1 MKLFLLRRQG
11 FITSSTNPTLSDETK
26 SCGNEKKVMPRIDP
40 TASFEVAARHL
51 FRHFNDAAL
60 LRANPLLRRFFIET
74 AVDSPGTVLN
84 EVHAYA
90 IAVTDELCTA
100 LESKGL
106 ARQAARRREIVAALC
121 AGEEPV
127 KTAARLRVSR
137 SHYYRERHA
146 VSVGIA
152 RALNGAATTHA
163 SRVVMSD
170 DPLRLLFKRA
180 ETLRDAGFSRAA
192 VDVLESAYGAVADA
206 SPKATVGLALAEE
219 LVFFGNHDRARALLA
234 QSGGAHKD
242 SEADASD
249 WLRETQTL
257 YRARLQSQLS
267 RDSGGV
273 FALETLAKR
282 RIAERRSDDVTYD
295 AVFLT
300 GEGYRNAGRFG
311 DAKRMLRRLQ
321 AMDGTYLRAIPKRQ
335 IGVLLLEAYCAEA
348 SDDELRLAE
357 QSFRDALELS
367 VASGTVV
374 GALLAMAG
382 LIAHDAARGRD
393 EAAYTTAR
401 QALQM
406 AKSVDFNGFLGFV
419 MVEIVGAMLKTRYW
433 RAIDPLVFEVER
445 FAAPRALG
453 RALLKQA
460 QATFFMRMGRP
471 KQAHQALS
479 EGFAL
484 AKKLGNRRI
493 EGLILRDRA
502 LALVDSKA
510 GPERA
515 DLMREAVDLVERY
528 GSFNDLTVTYDAAA
542 RVIGDRRS
550 LQQARQLGAASLHGR
565 AVRTSVRVEPL
576 RL

>member
-1 MKLFLLRRQG
+1 
-11 FITSSTNPTLSDETK
+11 
-26 SCGNEKKVMPRIDP
+26 MPRIDP
-40 TASFEVAARHL
+40 TASFEAAARHL
-51 FRHFNDAAL
+51 FRHFNDAAM

-74 AVDSPGTVLN
+74 TVDSTSAVLN
-84 EVHAYA
+84 DIHSYA
-90 IAVTDELCTA
+90 IAVTDELCSA

-106 ARQAARRREIVAALC
+106 ARRAQRRREIVAALC
-121 AGEEPV
+121 AGEEPM

-146 VSVGIA
+146 VCVGFA
-152 RALNGAATTHA
+152 RALNGAATTRA
-163 SRVVMSD
+163 SRGVMSD

-192 VDVLESAYGAVADA
+192 VDVLESAYGAVAGA
-206 SPKATVGLALAEE
+206 SPKATIGLALAEE
-219 LVFFGNHDRARALLA
+219 LVFFGNHDRARVLLA
-234 QSGGAHKD
+234 QSNGSHGQD
-242 SEADASD
+242 WEADASD
-249 WLRETQTL
+249 WLHETQTL

-267 RDSGGV
+267 RDPEGAS
-273 FALETLAKR
+273 ALETLAKR

-311 DAKRMLRRLQ
+311 DAKGMLRRLQ
-321 AMDGTYLRAIPKRQ
+321 GMDRTYLRAIPKRQ

-348 SDDELRLAE
+348 SDDELGVAE
-357 QSFRDALELS
+357 QAFRDALELS
-367 VASGTVV
+367 IVSGTVV

-382 LIAHDAARGRD
+382 LTAHDAARGRD

-401 QALQM
+401 QALQI

-433 RAIDPLVFEVER
+433 RAVDPLVFDVEHL
-445 FAAPRALG
+445 AAPRALG

-460 QATFFMRMGRP
+460 QATFLARTGRP
-471 KQAHQALS
+471 KEAHEALA

-502 LALVDSKA
+502 LSLVDSKA
-510 GPERA
+510 GRERA
-515 DLMREAVDLVERY
+515 DLMQEAVDLVERY
-528 GSFNDLTVTYDAAA
+528 GSFNDLVVTYDAAA

-550 LQQARQLGAASLHGR
+550 LQRARQLGASAEIKRPIRASTRL
-565 AVRTSVRVEPL
+565 EPL

>member
-1 MKLFLLRRQG
+1 
-11 FITSSTNPTLSDETK
+11 
-26 SCGNEKKVMPRIDP
+26 MPRIDP

-51 FRHFNDAAL
+51 FRHFNDAAM

-74 AVDSPGTVLN
+74 GVDSPGTVLS
-84 EVHAYA
+84 EIHAYA
-90 IAVTDELCTA
+90 VAVNDELCRA
-100 LESKGL
+100 LEAKGFAPL
-106 ARQAARRREIVAALC
+106 ARRRREIVAALC
-121 AGEEPV
+121 AGEAPA

-146 VSVGIA
+146 VCVGIA
-152 RALNGAATTHA
+152 RALNGAATTQP

-192 VDVLESAYGAVADA
+192 VDVLESAYGAVAGA

-234 QSGGAHKD
+234 QSGGPYAQD
-242 SEADASD
+242 LEADASD
-249 WLRETQTL
+249 WLRETQIL

-267 RDSGGV
+267 RDAGGV
-273 FALETLAKR
+273 SALETLAKR

-311 DAKRMLRRLQ
+311 DAKGMLRRLQ
-321 AMDGTYLRAIPKRQ
+321 AMDGSYLRAIPKRQ

-484 AKKLGNRRI
+484 AKKLGNRRV

-502 LALVDSKA
+502 LGLMDSKA

-528 GSFNDLTVTYDAAA
+528 GSFNDLVVTYDAAA

-550 LQQARQLGAASLHGR
+550 LQQARQFSAPSLDGR
-565 AVRTSVRVEPL
+565 AVRASVRVEPL